1 APAPH
6 AADEVGEVIA
16 ARPAARSGALLRS
29 EPALVGEGVFSAGRQ
44 VPFRSVED
52 VADRVA
58 PSQQSASNPRFVV
71 RDPMPDV
78 ELQDLSRPAGLD
90 ELEHARERV
99 RRLLVVVEHEM
110 AADRGDSRREPDA
123 EAPPREIDLV
133 HALVAEVSIAGIPD
147 PVPVVVK
154 AVARERLEW
163 RRPGPQVVI
172 DPARNRFHR
181 RPPDR
186 VASLEAQPARQVDAA
201 ERAVVKMPDR
211 VDRGTCGTKLCPVL
225 HDAAV
230 LFGGTHQLPALPEI
244 VRARLLDVDVLA

>member
-1 APAPH
+1 
-6 AADEVGEVIA
+6 
-16 ARPAARSGALLRS
+16 
-29 EPALVGEGVFSAGRQ
+29 VFGGSW
-44 VPFRSVED
+44 
-52 VADRVA
+52 
-58 PSQQSASNPRFVV
+58 
-71 RDPMPDV
+71 
-78 ELQDLSRPAGLD
+78 
-90 ELEHARERV
+90 
-99 RRLLVVVEHEM
+99 VVVEHEM

-154 AVARERLEW
+154 AVVRERLEW

-181 RPPDR
+181 RSPDR

-211 VDRGTCGTKLCPVL
+211 VDRGACGTELPAVL

-230 LFGGTHQLPALPEI
+230 LFSGTHQLPALPEI
-244 VRARLLDVDVLA
+244 VRARLLDVDVLACLARPNRHQRMPMVRRGDRDRIDRPRGQRSAERLPHVCAA